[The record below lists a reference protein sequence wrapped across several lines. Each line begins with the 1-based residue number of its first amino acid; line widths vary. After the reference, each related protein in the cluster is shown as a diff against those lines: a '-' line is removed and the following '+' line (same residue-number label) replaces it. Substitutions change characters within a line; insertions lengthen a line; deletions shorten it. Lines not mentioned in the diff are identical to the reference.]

1 MSFLTVLLI
10 ILYSFCL
17 NFQLSFLEIQATII
31 PKFPNYSGKTIPGIS
46 HPYSEILCGHHQ
58 STKPSFKDTI
68 FPCLFPPPP
77 PRTYFC
83 QYVLR
88 TENLLWTFKVKLIL
102 QFVQKSSSLFIYH
115 FVSRKAWLSSY
126 LEAGLAIEVLFAGL
140 ICL

>member
-1 MSFLTVLLI
+1 MSFLTVLL

-46 HPYSEILCGHHQ
+46 HITPLLRNTMWTPSEYKAFLQ
-58 STKPSFKDTI
+58 RYYFSMPV
-68 FPCLFPPPP
+68 PPPP

-88 TENLLWTFKVKLIL
+88 TKNLLWTFKVKLIL
-102 QFVQKSSSLFIYH
+102 LQILQKSSLLFIYH
-115 FVSRKAWLSSY
+115 FVSRKAWLSSGADQ
-126 LEAGLAIEVLFAGL
+126 LLRGWL
-140 ICL
+140 IY